1 MYKCQSQSPNSSHAS
16 SSPVSIVHSLCLC
29 ACFCLANKFDDYCF
43 RVIWLFPVVSFSLK
57 YSVCKCRRPTKHSR
71 RTKRKV
77 CWVWCVRQELPMQEY
92 LLGLEIETRWGEE
105 RPQERNS
112 GWWVK
117 WLVVLMTLRDWFSRV
132 PWAFKL
138 ELYER
143 KGHQILWLVGI

>member
-1 MYKCQSQSPNSSHAS
+1 MYKCQSQSPNWPHAFFLS
-16 SSPVSIVHSLCLC
+16 CIHCLASMSVPVSALQISLMITALEWYDSSQLC
-29 ACFCLANKFDDYCF
+29 HFL
-43 RVIWLFPVVSFSLK
+43 LK
-57 YSVCKCRRPTKHSR
+57 YSVCKNAGDPLNTVEELRGK
-71 RTKRKV
+71 